1 MFLNTADKPYKGS
14 ILFMMFGWQ
23 TKTSLLCILSG
34 VVIAALHSQNMLN
47 GTIFPDFA
55 KLPTFPLA
63 VLGGALGIFVSFR
76 TNSAYQRWWEGR
88 KLWGRL
94 INTSRHLCSQAIAYL
109 KPEQAREV
117 VLRQVAYVHVLRCG
131 LRDQD
136 SFKDED
142 VRKAMQEEE
151 QNILP
156 GSTNLNHALLNRQMK
171 LFVEQKNAGVIND
184 FIMQSFDESVRHL
197 LDIQGGCERIKKTP
211 FPPGYGFLA
220 TRLTQILSVA
230 LPFFMVDKLGW
241 WVILV
246 NLIICM
252 AFQLINEVGRVLE
265 NPFTTFWPAL
275 PLSAMAKTIERN
287 LRQALGESELP
298 SPHAATKEAPGMVL
312 M

>member
-1 MFLNTADKPYKGS
+1 MFLNSTDKPYKGS
-14 ILFMMFGWQ
+14 ILYMMFGWQ
-23 TKTSLLCILSG
+23 TKTSLLCIFSG
-34 VVIAALHSQNMLN
+34 LIIATLHSQSMLN
-47 GTIFPDFA
+47 NGVFPDLT

-94 INTSRHLCSQAIAYL
+94 INTSRHICSQAIAYL
-109 KPEQAREV
+109 KPEEAQEV
-117 VLRQVAYVHVLRCG
+117 VMRQIAYVHVLRCG

-136 SFKDED
+136 SFKDKD
-142 VRKAMQEEE
+142 VLEAMQEEE
-151 QNILP
+151 KTTLP

-171 LFVEQKNAGVIND
+171 VFVEQKKEGVIND
-184 FIMQSFDESVRHL
+184 FILQSFDESVRHL

-220 TRLTQILSVA
+220 TRLTQIFSVG
-230 LPFFMVDKLGW
+230 LPFFMVDVLGW

-252 AFQLINEVGRVLE
+252 AFQLINEVGRILE
-265 NPFTTFWPAL
+265 NPFTTFWAAL

-287 LRQALGESELP
+287 LRQALGETELP
-298 SPHAATKEAPGMVL
+298 APHAAKEEGPGLVL